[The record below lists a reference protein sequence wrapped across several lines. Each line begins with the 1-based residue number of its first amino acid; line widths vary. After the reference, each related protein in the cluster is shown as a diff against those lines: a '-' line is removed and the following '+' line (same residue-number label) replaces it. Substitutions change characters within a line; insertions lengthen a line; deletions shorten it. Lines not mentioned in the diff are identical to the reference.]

1 MQWWMYV
8 YWWLVEKFV
17 LFEQGTNEFSSL
29 THGKHFNASKYSIA
43 ILLIEV
49 SSIRMLLTF

>member
-29 THGKHFNASKYSIA
+29 IYGKHFNASIA